1 MHSFIGM
8 AARRTS
14 TECPR
19 VWGIGDDS
27 MKCGSAR
34 VRVERVDSDEHGVA
48 KGATHRHM
56 V

>member
-8 AARRTS
+8 AAWRDSTKFRRV
-14 TECPR
+14 R
-19 VWGIGDDS
+19 DIADDS
-27 MKCGSAR
+27 MKWGSAR

-48 KGATHRHM
+48 KGATDRHM